1 MLIFLN
7 KAIIVLVSFLFHII
21 GPITNMGLNAKEVV
35 RVFACSTQL
44 SFNLTKIKY
53 ARMYRPLNKVL
64 LSLHR
69 EVDGIKDAIE

>member
-53 ARMYRPLNKVL
+53 ARMYRPLNKAL
-64 LSLHR
+64 LSLQR
-69 EVDGIKDAIE
+69 EVDGIKDAIG